1 MLLRAHAVVRSTHR
15 YSSTLTS
22 DSLPVH
28 TKSGC
33 AQPAVERNQ
42 RHFLLPSDFIGNR
55 FVAVVDGSM
64 TIDRTP
70 AAGIAFAKR
79 VRQPRIL
86 GCGLSFLFVATA
98 IYPGTWT
105 LWGLMLF
112 NGFIWPL
119 IAYQLAIRSASV
131 YRAELRNLHLDCVL
145 AGFWVVAMQFSVLP
159 SLLLISMAAMNCV
172 VAKGNLFMLQG
183 LLANA
188 LGVLG
193 GGAVFGFSLTT
204 ETPSCVVWACMPMLV
219 VYPIVVGSASYRLAQ
234 QLFSQQ
240 KALTIV
246 SSLDEG
252 AVMSHSDWLYELAQA
267 FHRCRCSTAQA
278 TLACICIESFHSLH
292 AQYGEVVMNALSI
305 RLGRLIQ
312 DGVRSSD
319 FVSRKRPGEFWV
331 LFLHSQTMTA
341 RGLTQRIEERFDNFC
356 GGPEGVPESRILVA
370 VVEFSHGLS
379 GEGEWML
386 QVEER
391 LLDNAIPS
399 VSSLS

>member
-79 VRQPRIL
+79 VRQPRIS
-86 GCGLSFLFVATA
+86 GCGLSFLFVVTA
-98 IYPGTWT
+98 NYPGTWA
-105 LWGLMLF
+105 LWGLMLV

-119 IAYQLAIRSASV
+119 IAYQLAIRAASV

-246 SSLDEG
+246 SSIDEG
-252 AVMSHSDWLYELAQA
+252 ALMSHSDWLYELAKA
-267 FHRCRCSTAQA
+267 FHRCRCGSVQA
-278 TLACICIESFHSLH
+278 TLACIRIENFHSLH
-292 AQYGEVVMNALSI
+292 ARYGELVMNALSI
-305 RLGRLIQ
+305 RFGRLIQ

-319 FVSRKRPGEFWV
+319 FVSRKRPEEFWV
-331 LFLHSQTMTA
+331 LFLHTRRLTA
-341 RGLTQRIEERFDNFC
+341 QDLTKRIEERFDNFC
-356 GGPEGVPESRILVA
+356 AGSEGVHGPRALVA
-370 VVEFSHGLS
+370 VVEFSHRLN
-379 GEGEWML
+379 GEGDWML
-386 QVEER
+386 TAEER
-391 LLDNAIPS
+391 LLGNHK
-399 VSSLS
+399 SSTPTI